1 MKYSRI
7 LIFILVIVMVSTV
20 VVSLA
25 HIRSIP
31 KPEPTPTPTAQPTS
45 TPIAGYLVHIDEA
58 NGFTI
63 SYPEDWEIIPDV
75 PEVVLIAYR
84 DNSSCQDHF
93 PNFNVGQSE
102 LSQPI
107 SVQALFE
114 QEKAYLATLEGYT
127 PVYEE
132 TLTLDGMPII
142 KHVYTLVRDAV
153 TVKIMEVLLVED
165 TTAWFIAC
173 ECATSCWSAY
183 EPTFDTIVSTFH
195 LLR

>member
-63 SYPEDWEIIPDV
+63 SYPEDWEIIPNV

-127 PVYEE
+127 SIYEE

-142 KHVYTLVRDAV
+142 RHVYTLVRDAV

-165 TTAWFIAC
+165 TTAWFIAW